1 MPKVFRKDHFW
12 DDTVHRGSRR
22 QTTEK
27 GTKSLAQTC
36 LGPRGREA
44 GREAT
49 RYSNHREMQSQLTD
63 ISFFQDVG
71 NDSKCQ

>member
-49 RYSNHREMQSQLTD
+49 R
-63 ISFFQDVG
+63 
-71 NDSKCQ
+71 